1 MKMEKYIIKV
11 REQLDCNSTQEDREM
26 YGTYKYSNEDI
37 DNNKDYFIR
46 CADNGLSAYKALL
59 FFGDY
64 LEGNYE
70 I

>member
-1 MKMEKYIIKV
+1 MEKYIIKV
-11 REQLDCNSTQEDREM
+11 RDQLDCNSSQEDREK
-26 YGTYKYSNEDI
+26 YGTYKYSNVEI
-37 DNNKDYFIR
+37 DNNMDYFER
-46 CADNGLSAYKALL
+46 CKENGLSAYKSLL